1 MVFMSKTKQG
11 QRTLIGFDFG
21 KKYIGV
27 AVGQEITHSATP
39 LGSIKAKDGIPHW
52 QSLKNYIN
60 EWRPDAIIVG
70 LPLNMD
76 GSEQQLTRD
85 ARKFGNRVGSQC
97 NIQVIFQDERLTT
110 ADAKEQLFA
119 QGGYRNLKKDNIDAM
134 SAVLIIESYFE
145 NHFKKHSDNQSGSLH
160 NKNDSLK

>member
-1 MVFMSKTKQG
+1 MASNSTKKAQG

-27 AVGQEITHSATP
+27 AVGQEITGSATP
-39 LGSIKAKDGIPHW
+39 LGSIKAKDGIPNWDSLNSYIKEW
-52 QSLKNYIN
+52 Q
-60 EWRPDAIIVG
+60 PDLIVVG

-85 ARKFGNRVGSQC
+85 ARKFGNRVSSQC
-97 NIQVIFQDERLTT
+97 ATQVVFQDERLTT

-119 QGGYRNLKKDNIDAM
+119 QGGYRNLKKDHIDAY
-134 SAVLIIESYFE
+134 SAVLIIESFFE
-145 NHFKKHSDNQSGSLH
+145 NRLSDNG
-160 NKNDSLK
+160 